1 MTQRSRGGSPSLSGY
16 LHIWGMNTYMQQNQN
31 NNDDISLPAE
41 LTRLRDLA
49 YNLRWAWNSQA
60 LDLFRRLDADLWE
73 RSNHNPITVLR
84 QVDRACL
91 SEAISNPDYIAAV
104 SAAARDLDEY
114 MAGGATWY
122 GRSEARKEG
131 GLAAYFSAEFGL
143 TECLRIYSGGLGV
156 LAGDHLK
163 SASDLGVPLVA
174 VGLLYRYG
182 YFDQQLLAD
191 GWQQELY
198 GPNRFENLP
207 LQLVRNADGTPLK
220 ILVDLAGQQ
229 VAVQAWLAQVGRVSL
244 YLLDTN
250 VDENSPEDHD
260 ITDRLYGGD
269 SEARIRQEVVL
280 GIGGYRLLEALG
292 HRPTV
297 YHMNEG
303 HSGFLVLEKLRR
315 HVESGL
321 DFETARARAREELVF
336 TTHTPVEA
344 GHDWFSPEQLDRYF
358 GGYPQTLGIS
368 RDEFL
373 GLGRQNPQGTEDW
386 YCMTILAL
394 RSAGNSNGVSELH
407 GEVSRGMWHSLWP
420 ERPVSEVPITHITNG
435 IHLSSFVSGEIG
447 EVYDRHLGPEWREEP
462 ADPARWRRLEDVPLA
477 ELWGAHEARRA
488 KLVAF
493 ARARVSERLE
503 RHGAPWREVRE
514 VEESLDPDVLTI
526 GFARRFAQYKRATL
540 LLHDP
545 DRLERIL
552 HNSDRPVQVVFSG
565 KAHPRDNGGKEL
577 IKRVVQLSR
586 EPRFRG
592 KLVFLEGYDMA
603 VARYLVQGADVWL
616 NNPLRPL
623 EASGTSGMKAAAN
636 GLLNLSTLDGWWA
649 EAWEGQDPDRAR
661 IGWAIGSG
669 EVLDDPA
676 YQEEVEANR
685 LYELLE
691 QDVVPCFYDR
701 DANGLPGEWLARMK
715 SSISC
720 IVPYYNTHRMVR
732 EYTERFYLP
741 AAPVAR

>member
-1 MTQRSRGGSPSLSGY
+1 
-16 LHIWGMNTYMQQNQN
+16 MQQNQN
-31 NNDDISLPAE
+31 NNNDISLPAE

-49 YNLRWAWNSQA
+49 YNLRWAWNNHA

-73 RSNHNPITVLR
+73 RSSHNPITVLR

-104 SAAARDLDEY
+104 NVAARDLDEY
-114 MAGGATWY
+114 MAGGSTWY
-122 GRSEARKEG
+122 SRSEARKEG

-229 VAVQAWLAQVGRVSL
+229 VAVQAWLAQVGRVPL

-303 HSGFLVLEKLRR
+303 HSAFLVLEKLRR

-321 DFETARARAREELVF
+321 DFEAARARAREELVF

-358 GGYPQTLGIS
+358 GGYPGALGIS
-368 RDEFL
+368 REEFL
-373 GLGRQNPQGTEDW
+373 GLGRQNPQGAEEW

-394 RSAGNSNGVSELH
+394 RNAGNSNGVSELH

-420 ERPVSEVPITHITNG
+420 ERPVNEVPITHITNG
-435 IHLSSFVSGEIG
+435 IHLSSFVSGEIA
-447 EVYDRHLGPEWREEP
+447 EMYDRHLGPEWREEP
-462 ADPARWRRLEDVPLA
+462 ADPARWRRLEAVPLA
-477 ELWGAHEARRA
+477 ELWSAHEACRA

-514 VEESLDPDVLTI
+514 VEEALDPDVLTI

-540 LLHDP
+540 LLRDP

-552 HNSDRPVQVVFSG
+552 HNPDRPVQVVFAG

-669 EVLDDPA
+669 EVLDDHA
-676 YQEEVEANR
+676 YQEELEANR

-691 QDVVPCFYDR
+691 HDVVPCFYDR